1 MGVTNSN
8 KTISPNQIACDG
20 SLLVTLSLT
29 AAPDIITDP
38 TDIVLTLDR
47 SSSMQGDPL
56 ANLKLGA
63 KTFIDII
70 ADATG
75 GTASGQI
82 GYGSRIGIVSF
93 ASAAAVDTQL
103 ITDVSTLKT
112 AVDTLAAGGN
122 TNHADAFTRADALFD
137 PTSTNTKV
145 IVMFTDGK
153 TTVGAPP
160 APVAE
165 AAKAQG
171 VIIYCIGLVG
181 TDGVDVD
188 ALNQWATAPADAH
201 VAVTPDAADLEELFA
216 ELARNLSK
224 PGATNIVIEDTVTD
238 DFVITDIST
247 PSKGTSVS
255 TGERSLRWS
264 ISQLGIDA
272 SETAQLQFTVRHT
285 GQTSG
290 FKPVDL
296 SITYS
301 DAEGN
306 VVSFPSPS
314 ASIDCS
320 APPGPCP
327 CPDPVEFTVSQC
339 DNLVHEDVGDIY
351 LDQQGQIVQ
360 LSATL
365 KHVCPGKRVALAVVL
380 TELAQDG
387 TEYPRG
393 MQTMTVPAHTGT
405 ACQDVPVSCIPFVVP
420 GDASLSG
427 ITSGCGQR
435 RFQARFLAHYMDTD
449 LLCPQPG
456 TSWF

>member
-314 ASIDCS
+314 ASVDCS

-405 ACQDVPVSCIPFVVP
+405 AWP
-420 GDASLSG
+420 GCAG
-427 ITSGCGQR
+427 ILHSVCGPR
-435 RFQARFLAHYMDTD
+435 
-449 LLCPQPG
+449 
-456 TSWF
+456 

>member
-8 KTISPNQIACDG
+8 KTITPDQISCDG

-29 AAPDIITDP
+29 AAPDLITDP

-47 SSSMQGDPL
+47 SNSMWGVPL
-56 ANLKLGA
+56 ASMKEGA

-70 ADATG
+70 AEATDG
-75 GTASGQI
+75 SGGQI
-82 GYGSRIGIVSF
+82 GSGSRIGIVSF
-93 ASAAAVDTQL
+93 ASTAAADTQL
-103 ITDVSTLKT
+103 ITDVDTLKS
-112 AVDTLAAGGN
+112 AVDALTAGGN
-122 TNHADAFTRADALFD
+122 TNHADAFTKANALFD
-137 PTSTNTKV
+137 PASTNAKV
-145 IVMFTDGK
+145 IVMFTDGN
-153 TTVGAPP
+153 TTAGDPP

-181 TDGVDVD
+181 TNGVDVD
-188 ALNQWATAPADAH
+188 ALNQWASDPDSAH

-224 PGATNIVIEDTVTD
+224 PGATDIVIEDTVTD
-238 DFVITDIST
+238 DFVITDIT
-247 PSKGTSVS
+247 APTKGAAVS

-264 ISQLGIDA
+264 ISQLGVNA

-290 FKPVDL
+290 SKPVDL

-306 VVSFPSPS
+306 AVSFPSPS
-314 ASIDCS
+314 ATVDCPT
-320 APPGPCP
+320 PPGTCP
-327 CPDPVEFTVSQC
+327 CPDPVDFSASRC
-339 DNLVHEDVGDIY
+339 DSLVTEDAGDVY
-351 LDQQGQIVQ
+351 LDAQGQIIE
-360 LSATL
+360 LSVTL
-365 KHVCPGKRVALAVVL
+365 KNVCPGRRVALAAVL

-393 MQTMTVPAHTGT
+393 MQTLTVPAHTGT
-405 ACQDVPVSCIPFVVP
+405 TCQDVSVPCIRFVAP
-420 GDASLSG
+420 GDADVSAAA
-427 ITSGCGQR
+427 GCGQR
-435 RFQARFLAHYMDTD
+435 RFRARFLAHYMDTD
-449 LLCPQPG
+449 MLCSSADVTP
-456 TSWF
+456 T

>member
-8 KTISPNQIACDG
+8 KTITPDQISCDG

-29 AAPDIITDP
+29 AAPDLITDP

-47 SSSMQGDPL
+47 SNSMRGVPL
-56 ANLKLGA
+56 ANMKEGA

-70 ADATG
+70 AEATDG
-75 GTASGQI
+75 SGGQI
-82 GYGSRIGIVSF
+82 GSGSRIGIVSF
-93 ASAAAVDTQL
+93 ASTAAADTQL
-103 ITDVSTLKT
+103 ITDVDTLKS
-112 AVDTLAAGGN
+112 AVDALTAGGN
-122 TNHADAFTRADALFD
+122 TNHADAFTKANALFD
-137 PTSTNTKV
+137 PASTNAKV
-145 IVMFTDGK
+145 IVMFTDGN
-153 TTVGAPP
+153 TTAGDPP

-181 TDGVDVD
+181 TNGVDVD
-188 ALNQWATAPADAH
+188 ALNQWASDPDSAH

-224 PGATNIVIEDTVTD
+224 PGATDIVIEDTVTD
-238 DFVITDIST
+238 DFVITDIT
-247 PSKGTSVS
+247 VPTKGAAVS

-264 ISQLGIDA
+264 ISQLGVNA

-290 FKPVDL
+290 SKPVDL

-314 ASIDCS
+314 ATVDCPT
-320 APPGPCP
+320 PPGTCP
-327 CPDPVEFTVSQC
+327 CPDPVDFSASRC
-339 DNLVHEDVGDIY
+339 DSLVTEDAGDVY
-351 LDQQGQIVQ
+351 LDAQGQIIE
-360 LSATL
+360 LSVTL
-365 KHVCPGKRVALAVVL
+365 KNVCPGRRVALAAVL

-393 MQTMTVPAHTGT
+393 MQTLTVPAHTGT
-405 ACQDVPVSCIPFVVP
+405 TCQDVSVPCIRFVAP
-420 GDASLSG
+420 GDADVSAAAA
-427 ITSGCGQR
+427 GCGQR
-435 RFQARFLAHYMDTD
+435 RFRARFLAHYMDTD
-449 LLCPQPG
+449 MLCSAADVTP
-456 TSWF
+456 T